1 MDEYFTVLANGQS
14 SGEVFDERE
23 DATAWLAKHAVGDV
37 EDPEGD
43 GKRWED
49 DLSAVDLGEDI
60 KARNMAR
67 RSEERKKQMEEVAKN
82 AATPEEVRTILL
94 GNK

>member
-23 DATAWLAKHAVGDV
+23 DATAWLEKHSVGDV

-43 GKRWED
+43 GRRWED
-49 DLSAVDLGEDI
+49 EKGTIFEVVECDSEGEVVVWGDD
-60 KARNMAR
+60 
-67 RSEERKKQMEEVAKN
+67 SC
-82 AATPEEVRTILL
+82 ATESWRDD
-94 GNK
+94 